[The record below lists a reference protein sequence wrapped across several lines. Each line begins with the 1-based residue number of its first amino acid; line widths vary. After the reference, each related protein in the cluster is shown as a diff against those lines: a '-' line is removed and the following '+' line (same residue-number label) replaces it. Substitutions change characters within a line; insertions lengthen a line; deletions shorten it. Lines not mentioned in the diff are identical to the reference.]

1 MTTVERHPIDVEL
14 AWKQIE
20 ALSPQVGFYLDY
32 VEKDTAALA
41 NVLRRELMLTQYRSV
56 VDPDSADPDTWD
68 ALHTAAQAAAAIFA
82 AAGTD
87 AEVEAV
93 IGRPMRFAGTGPNE
107 RADPG
112 AWLTAAWLAVITRD
126 DTLIQQLASVPLDL
140 LRASGVEHD
149 AYMYPWVETLQTF
162 LSHGEVTPELFLPA
176 MDGTDPDTARFTP
189 PDAMMRLVYPP
200 IRMFYYLLR
209 RDSAK
214 FADAY
219 TDALEQHRAYWTAGG
234 NEVQPDG
241 FVAFAPLA
249 VAVLARSAGMTVD
262 VRSGYTP
269 LNLLLGT
276 RPADG

>member
-56 VDPDSADPDTWD
+56 VDPDAADPDTWD

-107 RADPG
+107 RGDPG

>member
-56 VDPDSADPDTWD
+56 VDPDAADPDTWD
-68 ALHTAAQAAAAIFA
+68 AVGTAAQAAAAMFT
-82 AAGTD
+82 AAGTNG
-87 AEVEAV
+87 EVEAV
-93 IGRPMRFAGTGPNE
+93 VGRPMRFAGTGPNE

-112 AWLTAAWLAVITRD
+112 AWLTAAWLAVVTRD
-126 DTLIQQLASVPLDL
+126 DTLIQQLASVPLEL

-241 FVAFAPLA
+241 FIAFAPLA
-249 VAVLARSAGMTVD
+249 IAVLARSAGMTVD
-262 VRSGYTP
+262 VRSGYAP
-269 LNLLLGT
+269 SNLLLGI

>member
-56 VDPDSADPDTWD
+56 VDPDAADPDTWD
-68 ALHTAAQAAAAIFA
+68 AVGTAAQAAAAIFT
-82 AAGTD
+82 AAGTN

-93 IGRPMRFAGTGPNE
+93 VGRPMRFAGTGPNE

-112 AWLTAAWLAVITRD
+112 AWLTAAWLAVVTRD
-126 DTLIQQLASVPLDL
+126 DTLIQQLASVPLEL

-214 FADAY
+214 FAEAY

-249 VAVLARSAGMTVD
+249 IAVLARSAGMTVD
-262 VRSGYTP
+262 VRSGYAP
-269 LNLLLGT
+269 LNLLLGI